1 MSYARPVTSAACG
14 FSMESAMR
22 TRFSVRCVPT
32 APAESPVYTYHRQGG
47 HHRKAA
53 WGGPQVLVFENSE
66 TIQSLAS
73 RTVSRCLLTLLTSG
87 SMAHALISWGMM

>member
-1 MSYARPVTSAACG
+1 MTSAACG

-47 HHRKAA
+47 HHQEGR
-53 WGGPQVLVFENSE
+53 PQVLVSENSE

-73 RTVSRCLLTLLTSG
+73 RTAMHCLLTLLTSG